1 MQGETVKVRIT
12 MRGTS
17 TLLMHN
23 AQLSD
28 PLNVHTQALK
38 TVSKKRIKTDDD
50 HLEMGRLKFMGSLYW
65 DEESGPYI
73 PGANIHACLIEAAKM
88 TRQGPAAKRGIV
100 IPDEV
105 NPLAY
110 TGPREPDALWA
121 DKNFRSRLSVKV
133 TTSRVMRTRPQFRQ
147 WAVEADALLDVTQI
161 DLGTITQ
168 IASTAGLMIGLGDY
182 RPRFGRFD
190 ATVTQIKD

>member
-28 PLNVHTQALK
+28 PLNVHTQDLK
-38 TVSKKRIKTDDD
+38 KVSGKRIKTDDD
-50 HLEMGRLKFMGSLYW
+50 HLEMGRLEFLGSLYW
-65 DEESGPYI
+65 DEGSGPYI

-110 TGPREPDALWA
+110 AGPRDPDGLWA

-147 WAVEADALLDVTQI
+147 WALETEALLDVTQI
-161 DLGTITQ
+161 DLNTITE

-190 ATVTQIKD
+190 AVVTQLKD